1 MKRRVSS
8 IEKEVQELKGKC
20 LYFEEKY
27 LSLLATVNE
36 LKSQKPLDITP
47 SLFGS
52 PQPDDIP
59 SSPFRPLPHCDLIQ
73 HVSSPPPLPELHSA
87 TPTTYIQ
94 PTSFNA
100 MPTANIDYSLLVSSF
115 IQPGE
120 TQNILPPPPLP
131 PQLNTIQNISSPP
144 LQGFSSLPSI
154 PTQPTNPNYATPVN
168 AMPTSA
174 TLSTIDTNIE
184 YSPSFLVTTR
194 ATSCSRGNF
203 AADLN
208 RQWFNEEERKMSN
221 VRGKNGKMSPYLN
234 TTLICPYDIQKL
246 IPSIFHL
253 FAPFQSLLF
262 VHLSYELTVSRC
274 SLCPT
279 QVSTSTSNCV

>member
-8 IEKEVQELKGKC
+8 IEKEVQELKEKC

-27 LSLLATVNE
+27 LSLLATINE
-36 LKSQKPLDITP
+36 LKSQKPMDITP

-52 PQPDDIP
+52 PQPDNIP
-59 SSPFRPLPHCDLIQ
+59 LSPFRPPPHCDLIQ
-73 HVSSPPPLPELHSA
+73 HVSSPPPLPPPLPQLHSA

-94 PTSFNA
+94 PTSV
-100 MPTANIDYSLLVSSF
+100 MPTANIDYSPSFLVSSF

-120 TQNILPPPPLP
+120 AHNILPLPPLP

-144 LQGFSSLPSI
+144 LQGLTSLPSI

-174 TLSTIDTNIE
+174 TLSPIDTNIE

-203 AADLN
+203 AANLN

-221 VRGKNGKMSPYLN
+221 VRGKNGKRKLSPRK
-234 TTLICPYDIQKL
+234 IQK
-246 IPSIFHL
+246 IYQ
-253 FAPFQSLLF
+253 AVFQM
-262 VHLSYELTVSRC
+262 YPC
-274 SLCPT
+274 SHKESEKGAWAECIKAIDEANRRLNRKGKEN
-279 QVSTSTSNCV
+279 Q